1 LTVSAIESSRAASI
15 STASAAASND
25 ETQFKAI
32 RDASQAFE
40 ELLLRQMLRE
50 VHRSSLVPT
59 LGQPT
64 DAYTEIADDH
74 FAKFFADSGGLGFG
88 RAMADQLIGQIKG
101 AGLIG
106 RAPSTVIRP

>member
-1 LTVSAIESSRAASI
+1 VAGVESLRAAPTVKAA
-15 STASAAASND
+15 TASSSD
-25 ETQFKAI
+25 EAQFKAI

-74 FAKFFADSGGLGFG
+74 FAKFFANSGGLGFG

>member
-1 LTVSAIESSRAASI
+1 MSAIESSRADPVLRASVA
-15 STASAAASND
+15 STND
-25 ETQFKAI
+25 EAKFKAI

-88 RAMADQLIGQIKG
+88 RAMADQLISQIKG

-106 RAPSTVIRP
+106 RAPNTVIRP